1 MSTQINHV
9 QWPPWV
15 KVTHNTLYGDTTF
28 KVTVGACDFSFTVPQ
43 KDASSF
49 ETQTIVRQLYLS
61 LKDKQARLD
70 AVTARITQR

>member
-1 MSTQINHV
+1 MAINEYK
-9 QWPPWV
+9 WPPWV
-15 KVTHNTLYGDTTF
+15 KVTHNAIFGDVTL
-28 KVTVGACDFSFTVPQ
+28 KVTVSASDFSFTVPQ

-49 ETQTIVRQLYLS
+49 ETQTIVRQLYLT